1 MPATGTGKIFAHGPI
16 DGLPGAPFVLLVESP
31 AIFVE
36 IPCQYPSKF
45 RTSIFKTV
53 FRLGI
58 PSQWERMGRKKP
70 SGNQLHLLIFPA
82 KKPPWLVRGFPSKLH
97 LRTLEGILF
106 NTLFSISILSTVI
119 KDLPLLTIIVSVII
133 QG

>member
-58 PSQWERMGRKKP
+58 PSQWEGMGRNGKEWEEKNP
-70 SGNQLHLLIFPA
+70 
-82 KKPPWLVRGFPSKLH
+82 
-97 LRTLEGILF
+97 LEIS
-106 NTLFSISILSTVI
+106 SIC
-119 KDLPLLTIIVSVII
+119 
-133 QG
+133 